1 MDKTKSGCKQ
11 PRKFDLIQI
20 HELYNKDESEEIQ
33 LKLAGSH
40 RLLPRSSVD
49 DIIESVIPQ
58 AYEPVPDKPD
68 NITASSDG
76 VLSPTPA
83 VLNPVLSVNSEE
95 PVENPRDH
103 TEKTY
108 CICKNVAGDGEM
120 IGCDN
125 LECSMEWFHFK
136 CVNITRAPRGKW
148 YCSSCSNVTN
158 LKTHLKK
165 FCPGVKVKK

>member
-1 MDKTKSGCKQ
+1 MYKTKSGRKQ

-49 DIIESVIPQ
+49 DIIGSGIAQ
-58 AYEPVPDKPD
+58 AYEQVPDKPD
-68 NITASSDG
+68 NITSSSDI
-76 VLSPTPA
+76 

-103 TEKTY
+103 KEKTY

-136 CVNITRAPRGKW
+136 CVNITRAPVVVVEVMSP
-148 YCSSCSNVTN
+148 YDD
-158 LKTHLKK
+158 
-165 FCPGVKVKK
+165 